1 MPHHLLIM
9 APCQLKINKL
19 RHVTTKNTLT
29 HLELFSPSLSL
40 SFVTNHQQPNTSPS
54 LLPHPQ
60 DLKRLSVLGSQYN
73 RLMGPIPSS
82 LGNLKM
88 LRGLDLSFNGFSGGI
103 PAGLTDIPQLDF
115 LEVQNNFLF
124 GFVPSGIP
132 ISYILDYS
140 KTILFLTVSF
150 LLLWLCIDL
159 Y

>member
-1 MPHHLLIM
+1 
-9 APCQLKINKL
+9 
-19 RHVTTKNTLT
+19 
-29 HLELFSPSLSL
+29 
-40 SFVTNHQQPNTSPS
+40 
-54 LLPHPQ
+54 
-60 DLKRLSVLGSQYN
+60 
-73 RLMGPIPSS
+73 MGPIPSS